1 MAVFRWGHAF
11 DAFRDLEREVDR
23 LMRSLTLEGFRIGR
37 PFPAVNI
44 YELESEILLTA
55 ELPGVAADDLE
66 LSVAN
71 GVLTI
76 AVSRGD
82 AKSVAEE
89 RYRRSERPIG
99 HWERTFSLP
108 SKVLDEEMY
117 AELNHGVL
125 KLHLPKAP
133 AEEPRKIPVTE
144 SDR

>member
-23 LMRSLTLEGFRIGR
+23 LMRSLTLEGFRLGR

-44 YELESEILLTA
+44 FELKDEILLTA
-55 ELPGVAADDLE
+55 EVPGVSASDLE

-76 AVSRGD
+76 AGSRGT
-82 AKSVAEE
+82 AQSIPEE
-89 RYRRSERPIG
+89 RYRRSERPVG
-99 HWERTFSLP
+99 RWERTFTLP
-108 SKVLDEEMY
+108 EKVRDDEMY

-133 AEEPRKIPVTE
+133 SEEPRRIRVTE
-144 SDR
+144 VDG

>member
-11 DAFRDLEREVDR
+11 DAFRDFEREVDR

-44 YELESEILLTA
+44 YELEGEILLTA
-55 ELPGVAADDLE
+55 ELPGVSVDDLE

-71 GVLTI
+71 GLLTI
-76 AVSRGD
+76 AVSRGET
-82 AKSVAEE
+82 APVPEE
-89 RYRRSERPIG
+89 RYRRSERPVG
-99 HWERTFSLP
+99 RWERTFSLP
-108 SKVLDEEMY
+108 EKVLDEEMY

-133 AEEPRKIPVTE
+133 AEAPRKIPVSE
-144 SDR
+144 VER